1 MQANEINISNI
12 IEKHRMDASFF
23 ITESSYKGYVS
34 LSKYV
39 SVKGGKRIPKGES
52 FSSQRTDYLYLRLSD
67 IDNFEII
74 NFKKFNSISED
85 LFNKLHRYQI
95 KENELIISIAGTIGK
110 TFNIKNIPIGKKV
123 ILTEN
128 CAKLIIKDS
137 NVLPEYLRIV
147 LESEV
152 IQEQISANR
161 IKTTIPKIGLD
172 RIGRLKLP
180 TIPPVDVQRQIVE
193 QYTQAQEAKL
203 TKDKAA
209 KSLLDSIDIYLLEV
223 LDIEP
228 LRNHTFD
235 KIIIKN
241 ISAII
246 GNRLDVS
253 FYKERFEMMS
263 RIYPNKK
270 LSSVVEIDPAIK
282 FSQDPNT
289 EISFVPMECIDEK
302 YGEIFD
308 ARTTVISKAKGYT
321 KFEEGDL
328 LWAKITPCMQN
339 GKSAIVK
346 NLKNGVGCGSTEYY
360 VMRPKNSDVLIEYV
374 YMILRHKGVLEAAQN
389 SFGGSA
395 GQQRVSR
402 QYLNSI
408 MIPLPPL
415 EKQQEI
421 VKNINKMKQHAK
433 QLQEEGIK
441 LLEDIKHEIEQII
454 SGSL

>member
-1 MQANEINISNI
+1 MNINNIHISNI
-12 IEKHRMDASFF
+12 IQARRMDPIFF
-23 ITESSYKGYVS
+23 RYGISQLGQKYKLTTIGS
-34 LSKYV
+34 CAIDIQS
-39 SVKGGKRIPKGES
+39 GIGAGKED
-52 FSSQRTDYLYLRLSD
+52 QASD
-67 IDNFEII
+67 INGII
-74 NFKKFNSISED
+74 QIRPTNIDKEGLLVYDKNVYVPIDANMPSLEKGDI
-85 LFNKLHRYQI
+85 LFNNTNSQ
-95 KENELIISIAGTIGK
+95 ELVGK
-110 TFNIKNIPIGKKV
+110 TAIF
-123 ILTEN
+123 TEN
-128 CAKLIIKDS
+128 KPYRFS
-137 NVLPEYLRIV
+137 NHITRIRVNKNKILPEYLWLILNLYQRKSIFYSICTNWNNQSGV
-147 LESEV
+147 GNELLKSIKIPLPILEKQ
-152 IQEQISANR
+152 QE
-161 IKTTIPKIGLD
+161 
-172 RIGRLKLP
+172 
-180 TIPPVDVQRQIVE
+180 IVE
-193 QYTQAQEAKL
+193 LYSHVQEAKL
-203 TKDKAA
+203 AKDKEA
-209 KSLLDSIDIYLLEV
+209 KSYLEGIDIYLMDI

-228 LRNHTFD
+228 LQNHTFD

-241 ISAII
+241 ISYII

-263 RIYPNKK
+263 CIYPNKK
-270 LSSVVEIDPAIK
+270 LSSVMEIDPAIK

-308 ARTTVISKAKGYT
+308 ARTTVISKTKGYT

-339 GKSAIVK
+339 GKSAIAK

-374 YMILRHKGVLEAAQN
+374 YMILHHKGVLEAAQN

-408 MIPLPPL
+408 IIPLPPL

-433 QLQEEGIK
+433 QLQEESTK
-441 LLEDIKHEIEQII
+441 LLKDAKREIEQTII
-454 SGSL
+454 G